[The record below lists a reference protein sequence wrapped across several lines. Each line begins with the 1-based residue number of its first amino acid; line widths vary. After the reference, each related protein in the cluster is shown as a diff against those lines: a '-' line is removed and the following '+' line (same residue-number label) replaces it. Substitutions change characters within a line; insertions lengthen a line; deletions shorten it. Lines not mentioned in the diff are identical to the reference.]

1 VLAFGGVPAAGI
13 RSSKRIK
20 KQPNA
25 EATQLARAQGLA
37 MQRDQALD
45 SGNSSVSKFTLASFS
60 NESIITH
67 ASQLGVTLGAS
78 PSQIQASVNNLKEVD
93 LQRTLVV
100 LKRNEDKIKNVED
113 SISASILQDALDL
126 SADLDEEEQQG
137 SIGHED
143 QDLLSTKQNRRAKKT
158 LTDNMAVR
166 RSKRIKL
173 KKKLQ

>member
-1 VLAFGGVPAAGI
+1 
-13 RSSKRIK
+13 
-20 KQPNA
+20 
-25 EATQLARAQGLA
+25 

-67 ASQLGVTLGAS
+67 ASKLGVTLGAS

-137 SIGHED
+137 SIGHDD

-158 LTDNMAVR
+158 LTVNTAVR
-166 RSKRIKL
+166 RSKGIKL